1 MQFLTDVE
9 YSMLYVPVWK
19 LRKKI
24 SLLLS
29 SYFCPT
35 RNSNSHTLR
44 DQRINIEY
52 QRTNAQQLWRGNGWK
67 FFLTKTKIVNRHK
80 ERLYLRL
87 VTMLPTVP
95 TQTVQYSAVY
105 WPDPRAAD
113 LCTIQSQTI
122 SRVTIHQSRVHM
134 CALCNYQ
141 PAYLLGQL
149 YVYLFI

>member
-1 MQFLTDVE
+1 MCQSAFVLSNTD
-9 YSMLYVPVWK
+9 
-19 LRKKI
+19 
-24 SLLLS
+24 
-29 SYFCPT
+29 
-35 RNSNSHTLR
+35 
-44 DQRINIEY
+44 
-52 QRTNAQQLWRGNGWK
+52 
-67 FFLTKTKIVNRHK
+67 
-80 ERLYLRL
+80 
-87 VTMLPTVP
+87 PTVP
-95 TQTVQYSAVY
+95 TQAVWCRTAA